1 MASGLLCTGRGV
13 RRMIMGASYLR
24 VVAQK
29 EYSEQRTLAPRLT
42 AALEAVIGRT
52 EREDRH
58 FLAHGRWDPAP
69 TSPASPAA
77 SALPAPSP
85 KQPVAQQGER
95 RLLLPCVEGTFC
107 SCERAVCV
115 GKLRPLDKRVC
126 SPSCADEC
134 RGDSAPV
141 SRCLGARRCR
151 TTTKLASLPCRVL
164 FVVSASL
171 ALFPQAKPLS
181 PQSASAAHSAFSR
194 RALRQIAPGRGVPRI
209 PPAATRIP
217 HGSSSNSSKRQSA
230 VRARTGGA
238 RGGMAKRETREPD
251 LHGIGSGS
259 NSPALPLR
267 PCLPHTLPMAMAPVR
282 PALHP
287 ASTAVPALPA
297 LPPQH
302 AAHAF
307 HSLPSMP
314 PPIFQ
319 AQHMAPP
326 VPQAQHAAA
335 PVPRAQHKALPHVL
349 MPPLRHQ
356 SQTHCASNP
365 AAVRSTLAPR
375 PQPTSRGS
383 ACVGAGAVV
392 APGALQ
398 QFPRAPTPAQ
408 PLIAAPSPPLPSPL
422 QGDPA
427 PAERAQSG
435 MKRRL
440 PHDAAAGRLPSPSL
454 RPLALTAHSALPPAA
469 HATAAPA
476 AHAPAA
482 HAPAAHAPAAHAPAA
497 HAPATHASA
506 AHAPAAHAPAG
517 HAPSAHAPG
526 LPSSASGSS
535 ACSPCEPSPRTGVDG
550 SALPPPRAMLSPS
563 AHLMQAHLD
572 RLHLEQ
578 AVSATRLSVKGT
590 QYGGQ
595 AVPAAQT
602 GEHAGP
608 PGSLMDHVM
617 RLLPRSHPL
626 QTSAPMA
633 AHHVAAVHSASA
645 PAVGAGLASPGG
657 SVAGHT
663 LEAIQLALR
672 QHLSATGPAAS
683 PTSLPTATTV
693 HARDPPIAG
702 APLGR
707 TVPDTAATALNL
719 ASSSNVS
726 SSMSFLRPASGL
738 ANDHHISQYVP
749 VGTDRRTAAL
759 GALAVLPD
767 EVIDNII
774 GRLGTKDLMAAACVS
789 RQAPF
794 SARRQAPVLYV
805 FCMEEPTWLAECFR
819 EYKGEVLRFDRSWR
833 QTVLNK
839 LSEEKGVE
847 CRDLKEPLHFKDFQS
862 MFLYRRWYRCHVK
875 LEAFEGDT
883 GHVERRAGLSP
894 DEFRHSY
901 DGRRPVIMTDL
912 TENWRRATSQ
922 WSIDSLAEEHGDV
935 ALKVSVANGHTVR
948 MKLSDYREYVAAQHD
963 EEPLYI
969 FDPKFGEQAPALV
982 TDYSVPP
989 HFTEDVFEAMPALNR
1004 PMYRW
1009 LVAGPQRSGAGWHV
1023 DPALTSAWNTLL
1035 AGRKRWA
1042 LYPPGKVPPGV
1053 TLRVDDDSGD
1063 VDYDGPTSLKWW
1075 LEVYPLLR
1083 PEDKPMEVMQRPGET
1098 IYVPSGWWHSVLN
1111 LDLTV
1116 AVTQNFASSANFDCV
1131 CLDMVP
1137 GRHRGVARA
1146 GRLAIEAGEK
1156 WDERLKAMY
1165 GEGEEEEDE
1174 DEWEEVEGGEEVE
1187 GSEEGE
1193 EEGEEEGGEGE
1204 SEGEEGEGGTWNG
1217 MQGRLSALAAQQ
1229 FLSEGGNEG
1238 WSMPE
1243 IRILLRSLWPAQP
1256 QLQDRIWKNACL
1268 CMDAATWHRRV
1279 VTVCQ
1284 AHGLPAPNGLDALPL
1299 GSGSNAVY
1307 MVGQHVVKLYLP
1319 MGSHDESAATFLA
1332 KELAFYRELHASQSP
1347 LLPCIPPLVASGL
1360 LFSSGVVDK
1369 SEEENGAKGR
1379 EGKDGAGGKKD
1390 VQANGVGSNGRSAEG
1405 EGGEAGAEGA
1415 EGAEGEKQQEG
1426 YPFEVSIAPQEEQL
1440 VAAQWD
1446 GLTEHR
1452 PVNPFEEAQGAV
1464 ARGRAGKK
1472 GKSGKGKEEGRDRRT
1487 PAYRR
1492 RAKKKAE
1499 ERRRRRELAK
1509 GKKGKDGGVGV
1520 GVGEKGETE
1529 QGEGEE
1535 YDEEEEE
1542 EEEEEEGEEEGVWPY
1557 IITGRCP
1564 GWQLDAVPL
1573 PVNTDPY
1580 MHIAVPVTVPLF
1592 AHPIPPS
1599 PHPPLSLPSHPL
1611 IPPAIHPSADLA
1623 TPADRQALADF
1634 FAACLSHLH
1643 SLPLPAS
1650 PLSPPSRKAKSKSKE
1665 EKAGAQGAAGE
1676 AVQANGTA
1684 KEGVG
1689 NGAVESGG
1697 KEEEQEEEV
1706 VVSEEWRPFA
1716 EMMREHSKYI
1726 KERLEDMGSLPPH
1739 LVKQAVA
1746 YLPKDPALLFQGL
1759 ERPSWLHT
1767 DIMSDNVLL
1776 AAASPAATPVIE
1788 EFVARGKDGVEK
1800 SNGEKPGAG
1809 EGGGEKEVAAEGERV
1824 LQPSSIIDFG
1834 TLILGDPLYDL
1845 VMLHVSAQRCN
1856 KADLARLFSTY
1867 KPPRPVQGA
1876 GANFTLSYRAMCY
1889 TLLNQNDALSRVFR
1903 YRKELSDVKTL
1914 EEIATAV
1921 WGQLDELV

>member
-1 MASGLLCTGRGV
+1 
-13 RRMIMGASYLR
+13 MGGSCWGHDAAM
-24 VVAQK
+24 VVQE

-58 FLAHGRWDPAP
+58 FLAHGRWDPSPAP
-69 TSPASPAA
+69 PASPAA
-77 SALPAPSP
+77 SALPAPPP
-85 KQPVAQQGER
+85 KPPAAAQQGER
-95 RLLLPCVEGTFC
+95 RLLLPCVE
-107 SCERAVCV
+107 
-115 GKLRPLDKRVC
+115 
-126 SPSCADEC
+126 
-134 RGDSAPV
+134 
-141 SRCLGARRCR
+141 
-151 TTTKLASLPCRVL
+151 
-164 FVVSASL
+164 ASL

-181 PQSASAAHSAFSR
+181 PQSATAAHSAFSR
-194 RALRQIAPGRGVPRI
+194 RALRQIAPGRAAPRI
-209 PPAATRIP
+209 PAAAARSP
-217 HGSSSNSSKRQSA
+217 HGGSSNSSKRHSA
-230 VRARTGGA
+230 ARARTGAA

-251 LHGIGSGS
+251 FHGSGS
-259 NSPALPLR
+259 SSSPAVPLR
-267 PCLPHTLPMAMAPVR
+267 SHHPHTLPVPMAPVR
-282 PALHP
+282 PTLHP
-287 ASTAVPALPA
+287 ASTTVPALPA
-297 LPPQH
+297 LPSPH
-302 AAHAF
+302 SAHAF
-307 HSLPSMP
+307 HSLPAMP
-314 PPIFQ
+314 LPIPQ

-326 VPQAQHAAA
+326 VPQAQHMAP
-335 PVPRAQHKALPHVL
+335 PVPQAQHMAPPVPQAQHVALPPVL
-349 MPPLRHQ
+349 MPPVSHH
-356 SQTHCASNP
+356 SQTHGASTQT
-365 AAVRSTLAPR
+365 AAR
-375 PQPTSRGS
+375 PQPLSRYS
-383 ACVGAGAVV
+383 ACVREGAVV

-398 QFPRAPTPAQ
+398 PLPRAPFPAQ
-408 PLIAAPSPPLPSPL
+408 PLIAATSPPLPLPL
-422 QGDPA
+422 HGEPA
-427 PAERAQSG
+427 AAGRAQSG
-435 MKRRL
+435 VKRRL
-440 PHDAAAGRLPSPSL
+440 PHDAAAGRLHSPSL
-454 RPLALTAHSALPPAA
+454 RPPAVTAHSALPPAA
-469 HATAAPA
+469 HAPAARAPA
-476 AHAPAA
+476 A
-482 HAPAAHAPAAHAPAA
+482 
-497 HAPATHASA
+497 HASA
-506 AHAPAAHAPAG
+506 AHAPATLTPAAYSTASHATASYATASHATASYATASHATASHATASHATASHATASHATASHATAT
-517 HAPSAHAPG
+517 HAPSAHAPFV
-526 LPSSASGSS
+526 LPPSAAGSS
-535 ACSPCEPSPRTGVDG
+535 ACSPGEPSPRAGVDA
-550 SALPPPRAMLSPS
+550 SALALPMPRDMLSASP
-563 AHLMQAHLD
+563 HLMQAHLD

-578 AVSATRLSVKGT
+578 AVSAAPVPVTGT
-590 QYGGQ
+590 LYGGE
-595 AVPAAQT
+595 AVSAAV
-602 GEHAGP
+602 GAEHAGP

-626 QTSAPMA
+626 QTPAPMA
-633 AHHVAAVHSASA
+633 SHHMAGVPAASA
-645 PAVGAGLASPGG
+645 PAVGAGAAARGV

-663 LEAIQLALR
+663 LEAIQLALQ
-672 QHLSATGPAAS
+672 QHLSATAPDASTLSLSAVTKVHVRNPPMNTGP
-683 PTSLPTATTV
+683 P
-693 HARDPPIAG
+693 
-702 APLGR
+702 GR
-707 TVPDTAATALNL
+707 TVLDTAATAPDL
-719 ASSSNVS
+719 ASNVS
-726 SSMSFLRPASGL
+726 SSMPFLRPASGL
-738 ANDHHISQYVP
+738 ADDQHISRYAPAGQAQPHSGMGFHDRAAGETPVP
-749 VGTDRRTAAL
+749 PATPSGSDRRTVAL

-774 GRLGTKDLMAAACVS
+774 GRLGPKDLMAAACVS
-789 RQAPF
+789 RQVPF
-794 SARRQAPVLYV
+794 SDGPPSLPFPPPAPPPHSPCVSARSVLYV
-805 FCMEEPTWLAECFR
+805 FCMEEPTWLAACFR

-839 LSEEKGVE
+839 CAAGNGRVVAGRREGGKVGNKSRGALRVELGTGGGWGVRDGIGRRLSEEKEVE
-847 CRDLKEPLHFKDFQS
+847 RRDLKEPLHFKDFQS

-883 GHVERRAGLSP
+883 GHVERRAGLTP
-894 DEFRHSY
+894 EEFRQSY

-948 MKLSDYREYVAAQHD
+948 MKMRDYREYVAAQHD

-982 TDYSVPP
+982 SDYSVPP
-989 HFTEDVFEAMPALNR
+989 HFKEDVFEAMPALSR

-1035 AGRKRWA
+1035 VGRKRWA

-1156 WDERLKAMY
+1156 WDERLRAMY
-1165 GEGEEEEDE
+1165 GEGEEEDEDE
-1174 DEWEEVEGGEEVE
+1174 NEWEEVEEGEEVE

-1193 EEGEEEGGEGE
+1193 REGEEDGEEGESEGE
-1204 SEGEEGEGGTWNG
+1204 EGEEGEGGTWNG

-1256 QLQDRIWKNACL
+1256 QFQDRIWKNACL

-1279 VTVCQ
+1279 ATVCQ
-1284 AHGLPAPNGLDALPL
+1284 AHGLPAPKGLDALPL

-1332 KELAFYRELHASQSP
+1332 KELAFYRELHAFQSP

-1369 SEEENGAKGR
+1369 SEEENGAARGG
-1379 EGKDGAGGKKD
+1379 GKDGAEAQKD
-1390 VQANGVGSNGRSAEG
+1390 AQANGVGSYGPSADG

-1415 EGAEGEKQQEG
+1415 EGAEGEKRQEG
-1426 YPFEVSIAPQEEQL
+1426 YPFEVSVAPQEEQL
-1440 VAAQWD
+1440 VAAEWD

-1452 PVNPFEEAQGAV
+1452 PSYPFEDTQGAV
-1464 ARGRAGKK
+1464 ARGRGGKK
-1472 GKSGKGKEEGRDRRT
+1472 GTSE
-1487 PAYRR
+1487 
-1492 RAKKKAE
+1492 
-1499 ERRRRRELAK
+1499 
-1509 GKKGKDGGVGV
+1509 
-1520 GVGEKGETE
+1520 
-1529 QGEGEE
+1529 
-1535 YDEEEEE
+1535 
-1542 EEEEEEGEEEGVWPY
+1542 EEEGVWPY

-1564 GWQLDAVPL
+1564 GWQLDAV
-1573 PVNTDPY
+1573 
-1580 MHIAVPVTVPLF
+1580 
-1592 AHPIPPS
+1592 
-1599 PHPPLSLPSHPL
+1599 
-1611 IPPAIHPSADLA
+1611 ADLA
-1623 TPADRQALADF
+1623 TPGDRQALADF

-1643 SLPLPAS
+1643 SLPLPSS
-1650 PLSPPSRKAKSKSKE
+1650 PLSPAPRKAKSKSKE
-1665 EKAGAQGAAGE
+1665 TKTGAEGAAGE
-1676 AVQANGTA
+1676 APKENGSAT
-1684 KEGVG
+1684 EGAG

-1697 KEEEQEEEV
+1697 KEQEQEEEV

-1716 EMMREHSKYI
+1716 EMMREHRKYI

-1739 LVKQAVA
+1739 LVKQAAA

-1776 AAASPAATPVIE
+1776 TAASPAATPIIE
-1788 EFVARGKDGVEK
+1788 SFVARGKDGAGK
-1800 SNGEKPGAG
+1800 SQGAKPGAEG
-1809 EGGGEKEVAAEGERV
+1809 EGGEKEVAGDGERV

-1856 KADLARLFSTY
+1856 KPDLARLLTTY
-1867 KPPRPVQGA
+1867 KPPRPTQGA
-1876 GANFTLSYRAMCY
+1876 GPNFTQSYRAMCY

-1921 WGQLDELV
+1921 WGQLDELVQ